1 MVIATPGTEGDQGF
15 LSFSVTDMR
24 KFSTAMALF
33 GVMALVLLGTTAQAA
48 TRTISFYVFNT
59 GESLTVT
66 YKRNGRFIPSAMR
79 KINYILRDW
88 RRNEIKRIDPK
99 VVDLVWEL
107 HTQLGSRKS
116 VRVISGYR
124 SPKTNAMLRRRGRGV
139 ARFSRHM
146 LGQAIDIYFPDVSLR
161 ALREAAL
168 IKQAGGVGYY
178 PRSRQPFVHVDTGT
192 VRHWPRMPAAQYAAL
207 LRNRNKYARYAS
219 RRKAGRK
226 AVAVASRSAGRSA
239 RKPVRVA
246 SVRASR
252 SRSTTPAPR
261 RNPAYTR
268 PADAGR
274 LGRLVAAT
282 ATPPLPRRKPFVVA
296 LAAPKGE
303 SWMLPSRSG
312 ARTAGTSRMKP
323 STMPVSA
330 PDAAYETIA
339 KPSRRPAPPVLAS
352 AEPVSPP
359 EPATSTVKEKTREIL
374 NALVAFVL
382 SSDTGPEQP
391 ATVPM
396 PKKASFRLTA
406 SGERE
411 EAKPAPAFAGM
422 IRAAIASSN
431 HSPVT
436 TASISSARNTS
447 SSNIPSRITPATKA
461 VAEPA
466 PVEMASLFDAAV
478 PVQHVWKSE
487 PDVLMG
493 ILRQAEY
500 ANPPVFAGMLFA
512 DAAPAGFAVEPAATS
527 VAVATGRKTG
537 RHVRRRTAAKEK
549 PGLLRRL
556 LSSTWG
562 FLRPARADEKSETT
576 VAIR

>member
-1 MVIATPGTEGDQGF
+1 
-15 LSFSVTDMR
+15 
-24 KFSTAMALF
+24 MALLCTMVLMLA
-33 GVMALVLLGTTAQAA
+33 VMAAQSAQAQ

-66 YKRNGRFIPSAMR
+66 YKRNGRYIPGAMR

-107 HTQLGSRKS
+107 HEQLGSRKS

-139 ARFSRHM
+139 ARFSRHL
-146 LGQAIDIYFPDVSLR
+146 LGQAIDIYFPDVPLR

-226 AVAVASRSAGRSA
+226 AVAVASRSLGRSA
-239 RKPVRVA
+239 KRPVRVA

-252 SRSTTPAPR
+252 PRINTPAPR
-261 RNPAYTR
+261 RNPAYAR
-268 PADAGR
+268 PAAVDAR
-274 LGRLVAAT
+274 RAGRLVADLAP
-282 ATPPLPRRKPFVVA
+282 PPLPQRKPFVVA

-303 SWMLPSRSG
+303 SWMLPSHSG
-312 ARTAGTSRMKP
+312 TPATATTLMKP
-323 STMPVSA
+323 STVPASP
-330 PDAAYETIA
+330 PDATYETIA
-339 KPSRRPAPPVLAS
+339 RPSRRPVQAVLAAAGS
-352 AEPVSPP
+352 ASSP
-359 EPATSTVKEKTREIL
+359 EPAGSTVKEKTREIL

-382 SSDTGPEQP
+382 SSDTPPEQP
-391 ATVPM
+391 ATVPL
-396 PKKASFRLTA
+396 PQKVAYRLTA
-406 SGERE
+406 SAERE
-411 EAKPAPAFAGM
+411 EDTPAPAFAGV
-422 IRAAIASSN
+422 IKAAIASSN
-431 HSPVT
+431 HGRLA
-436 TASISSARNTS
+436 TASIPPAPEPAVER
-447 SSNIPSRITPATKA
+447 TPAG
-461 VAEPA
+461 
-466 PVEMASLFDAAV
+466 MASLFDLHM
-478 PVQHVWKSE
+478 PVRHVWISE
-487 PDVLMG
+487 PDVVIG
-493 ILRQAEY
+493 ILRQPVH
-500 ANPPVFAGMLFA
+500 ANPPVFAGVLFA
-512 DAAPAGFAVEPAATS
+512 DAGPAGFGVEPAA
-527 VAVATGRKTG
+527 ANLATASTTNAG
-537 RHVRRRTAAKEK
+537 RHARRRTAAREK

-562 FLRPARADEKSETT
+562 FLRPARAEQKKETT